1 MACFYVGFNYFRR
14 KNGIFKQ
21 GVSRNNTPSARLS
34 TIRQKE
40 HFQCLAWIQMPTA
53 TWAELLAVE
62 SDARVEMSYLYKN
75 IQNDHFLYQIME
87 NRKYEQAQAIA
98 KLAIQFAIES
108 CERRNIPYKIGTKE
122 YKRG

>member
-1 MACFYVGFNYFRR
+1 MGCFYVGFNYFRR

-21 GVSRNNTPSARLS
+21 GITRGKTPSARLS

-40 HFQCLAWIQMPTA
+40 HFQCLAWISMPNA

-62 SDARVEMSYLYKN
+62 SEARLRMSYLYEN
-75 IQNDHFLYQIME
+75 IQNDHFLYDIIP
-87 NRKYEQAQAIA
+87 NRKYEQAEEIA
-98 KLAIQFAIES
+98 NLAIRFASEY
-108 CERRNIPYKIGTKE
+108 CELKHIPYVIGNKS